1 MGACDNHGVAPAV
14 SVLIVDDQAPFRR
27 AATAVVAA
35 TPGFDV
41 VGEAESGEEGAELAA
56 SLSAAL
62 VLIDIN
68 MPGVDGIEAARRI
81 LAARPKTVVVLLS
94 TYEAGDLPDDASAC
108 GAAAYVHKEEFGP
121 EVLEDVWRRSG
132 AGK

>member
-1 MGACDNHGVAPAV
+1 VAPTV

-27 AATAVVAA
+27 AAKAVLAA
-35 TPGFDV
+35 TPGFEV
-41 VGEAESGEEGAELAA
+41 VGEAESGDEGVALVA
-56 SLSAAL
+56 SLAPAL
-62 VLIDIN
+62 VLMDIN
-68 MPGVDGIEAARRI
+68 MPGVDGIEASRRM

-132 AGK
+132 GGK

>member
-1 MGACDNHGVAPAV
+1 MASAV

-27 AATAVVAA
+27 AAKTVLAA

-41 VGEAESGEEGAELAA
+41 VGEAESGEEGIELAA
-56 SLSAAL
+56 SLSPAL
-62 VLIDIN
+62 VLMDIN
-68 MPGVDGIEAARRI
+68 MPGVGGIEAARRI

-94 TYEAGDLPDDASAC
+94 TYEAGDLPHDASAC

-132 AGK
+132 GGK

>member
-1 MGACDNHGVAPAV
+1 VAPTV

-27 AATAVVAA
+27 AAKAVLAA
-35 TPGFDV
+35 TPGFGV
-41 VGEAESGEEGAELAA
+41 VGEAESGDEGVALVA
-56 SLSAAL
+56 SLAPAL
-62 VLIDIN
+62 VLMDIN
-68 MPGVDGIEAARRI
+68 MPGVDGIEASRRM

-132 AGK
+132 GGK